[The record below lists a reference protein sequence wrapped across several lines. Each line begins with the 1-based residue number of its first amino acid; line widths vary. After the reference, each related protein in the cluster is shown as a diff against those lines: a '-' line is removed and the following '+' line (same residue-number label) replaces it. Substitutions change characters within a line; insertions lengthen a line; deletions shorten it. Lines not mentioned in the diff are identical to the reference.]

1 MSPSN
6 LSLLP
11 KIYNFVLDD
20 LLYNRP
26 EVVSLGDSLEFWSLG
41 RVELESPVDE
51 PALEVGGAYFP
62 MYLA

>member
-1 MSPSN
+1 M
-6 LSLLP
+6 
-11 KIYNFVLDD
+11 IYTTV
-20 LLYNRP
+20 LYNRP
-26 EVVSLGDSLEFWSLG
+26 EVVSLADSLEFWSLG

>member
-6 LSLLP
+6 LSLLT
-11 KIYNFVLDD
+11 KIYNFVLHDYM
-20 LLYNRP
+20 YNRP
-26 EVVSLGDSLEFWSLG
+26 EVDSLELWSLG
-41 RVELESPVDE
+41 RVELESTVDE